1 MAASKSITVYWRG
14 N

>member
-1 MAASKSITVYWRG
+1 MAASKSITVYWWG